1 MARVSLRTKL
11 VGIVVGTVV
20 AITAIT
26 VLQSIYAVN
35 QLTKENIETFKK
47 NAYETKEKELQNYVS
62 VAIKSIESYYDRTAP
77 EKIKKEVSQELKNET
92 DFLFSIIE
100 NHYKKNKNSLNVE
113 EEIKSI
119 VNATRY
125 GKNGYF
131 WINDLDAI
139 IIDHPIKPSLN
150 NKDLSNFKDKNGKKI
165 FIEFAKA
172 GKSSSQDGFVDY
184 VWPKPGFDKP
194 QEKVSYVRLFEPFGW
209 VIGTGAYVEDVS
221 SAMKEEAKKTLS
233 DMRYGNG
240 DYFWIND
247 LNPKMIMHPIKPS
260 LNGKDLSN
268 FKDPK
273 GVYLFKEMVKVSN
286 DKGKGLVKYDW
297 SKPGKK
303 EPQPKFSYVELFK
316 PWGWIV
322 GTGAYVDDIEDKI
335 AQMEELANQKISG
348 IIAQI
353 VVWALIVG
361 VILVLIVIY
370 VANKKI
376 LLPLEN
382 FETGLLGFFKFLN
395 KETNEAKKIESICDD
410 EIGDMIFIINQN
422 IEKTKQLIAQDDKLI
437 NEVKE
442 AVNKVNQGYI
452 KQTIKAST
460 SNQSLEELKVI
471 FNSMLQH
478 IASDVAGDLN
488 KMQKAL
494 NDYSN
499 LDFRTQIDDP
509 GKTAQA
515 LNNLANTISE
525 TLVDSKRNGIILHQY
540 SDKLTQNVETL
551 SQSANEQAASLE
563 QTAAAIEEI
572 TSLISGTSERAIEL
586 AKIAKETKASD
597 EVGKKLANKTAM
609 AMEEINSATEAITE
623 AITVIDQI
631 AFQTNILSLNAAVE
645 AATAGEAGK
654 GFAVVAGEVRN
665 LATRSAE
672 AANEIKQLVEQ
683 AKFKAF
689 EGKEISQNMIKE
701 YESLDSGIDKTT
713 QLVDEVTTAAREQR
727 EGIRQINDA
736 VNQLDR
742 ATQQNA
748 SMAAQTSNIANET
761 NKIAQQVVE
770 DADKKEFIGKD
781 SIKI

>member
-47 NAYETKEKELQNYVS
+47 DAYETKEKELQNYVS
-62 VAIKSIESYYDRTAP
+62 IAIKSLESYYKKSAP
-77 EKIKKEVSQELKNET
+77 NSIKQEEA
-92 DFLFSIIE
+92 
-100 NHYKKNKNSLNVE
+100 KKALANM
-113 EEIKSI
+113 
-119 VNATRY
+119 RY
-125 GKNGYF
+125 GKDGYF
-131 WINDLDAI
+131 WINDMD
-139 IIDHPIKPSLN
+139 
-150 NKDLSNFKDKNGKKI
+150 
-165 FIEFAKA
+165 
-172 GKSSSQDGFVDY
+172 
-184 VWPKPGFDKP
+184 
-194 QEKVSYVRLFEPFGW
+194 
-209 VIGTGAYVEDVS
+209 
-221 SAMKEEAKKTLS
+221 
-233 DMRYGNG
+233 
-240 DYFWIND
+240 
-247 LNPKMIMHPIKPS
+247 PKMIMHPIKPT
-260 LNGKDLSN
+260 LDGKNLSN

-286 DKGKGLVKYDW
+286 TKGKGLVKYDW

-335 AQMEELANQKISG
+335 AQMEELASQKINS
-348 IIAQI
+348 IIMQI
-353 VVWALIVG
+353 ILWALLVG
-361 VILVLIVIY
+361 VALVLTVIY
-370 VANKKI
+370 ISNKKI

-395 KETNEAKKIESICDD
+395 KETKEAKKIESTCDD

-442 AVNKVNQGYI
+442 VVNKVNQGYI
-452 KQTIKAST
+452 DQTIKSST

-471 FNSMLQH
+471 FNAMLKH
-478 IASDVAGDLN
+478 ISSDVAADLN
-488 KMQKAL
+488 KVKKAL
-494 NDYSN
+494 DDYGN
-499 LDFRTQIDDP
+499 LDFRTQINDT

-515 LNNLANTISE
+515 LNSLANTISE
-525 TLVDSKRNGIILHQY
+525 TLVDSKRNGMVLHQY
-540 SDKLTQNVETL
+540 SDTLTNNVQNL

-572 TSLISGTSERAIEL
+572 TSLIAGTSERAMEL
-586 AKIAKETKASD
+586 AKIAQETKVSD
-597 EVGKKLANKTAM
+597 EVGKKLANKTAL
-609 AMEEINSATEAITE
+609 AMEEINAATEAITE

-683 AKFKAF
+683 AKLKAF
-689 EGKEISQNMIKE
+689 EGKEISQDMIKE

-713 QLVDEVTTAAREQR
+713 VLVEEVTTAAREQR
-727 EGIRQINDA
+727 EGISQINDA

-742 ATQQNA
+742 TTQQNA
-748 SMAAQTSNIANET
+748 SMASQTSKIAEET

-770 DADKKEFIGKD
+770 DADKKEFTGKD